1 VSVEHGLASDGGAP
15 VPRDVLRLAPPIV
28 EFRDVAYA
36 YPQSERPREGGFSLA
51 GVSFAIE
58 AGQVF
63 GVIGPNSAGKTTLL
77 RLLTRVLIPARGEV
91 RLDGRPIQPL
101 AHAELARQ
109 IAVVPQDAPRPFPFS
124 VEQLVLMGR
133 YPHGPGRFFE
143 SGEDRALA
151 AEAMQATGVLDLAAL
166 PFEQLSG
173 GERQRAMLAR
183 ALAQHPKL
191 LVLDEP
197 TAHLD
202 LRYQAETA
210 ALLRRVNL
218 ERGMTVLLVS
228 HDLNLAAEVCD
239 RLLLLDRGRVAGAG
253 TPAEVLQR
261 EALET
266 VFGCALVVD
275 VNPTSG
281 RPVVQVAWPHGGRGR
296 ASRRTSALPQAGPSE
311 ASL

>member
-1 VSVEHGLASDGGAP
+1 MTSDQPSARP
-15 VPRDVLRLAPPIV
+15 LV
-28 EFRDVAYA
+28 EFDDVAFA
-36 YPQSERPREGGFSLA
+36 YPQPERSREGGFSLD

-58 AGQVF
+58 AGEVF

-77 RLLTRVLIPARGEV
+77 RLLTRVVAAGRGQV
-91 RLDGRPIQPL
+91 RLDGRPIKQL

-133 YPHGPGRFFE
+133 YPHSPGRFFE
-143 SGEDRALA
+143 SDADRAQA
-151 AEAMQATGVLDLAAL
+151 TAAMQATGVLHLAAL
-166 PFEQLSG
+166 PLEQLSG

-183 ALAQHPKL
+183 ALAQQPRL

-197 TAHLD
+197 TSHLD

-210 ALLRRVNL
+210 ALLQRVNG

-239 RLLLLDRGRVAGAG
+239 RLLLLGRGRIARVGS
-253 TPAEVLQR
+253 PAHVLQR
-261 EALET
+261 DVLEE
-266 VFGCALVVD
+266 VFGCAVVVD

-281 RPVVQVAWPHGGRGR
+281 RPVIQVAWPQSP
-296 ASRRTSALPQAGPSE
+296 ARR
-311 ASL
+311 

>member
-1 VSVEHGLASDGGAP
+1 MSAL
-15 VPRDVLRLAPPIV
+15 I
-28 EFRDVAYA
+28 EFAGV
-36 YPQSERPREGGFSLA
+36 GFSYPRPERTRGEAFALA
-51 GVSFAIE
+51 DVSFAIGE
-58 AGQVF
+58 GEVF

-77 RLLTRVLIPARGEV
+77 RLLTRVLAAERGEV
-91 RLDGRPIQPL
+91 RLEGRPL
-101 AHAELARQ
+101 ARLPHAELARR

-143 SGEDRALA
+143 SDEDRALA
-151 AEAMQATGVLDLAAL
+151 REAMAATGVLELAAL
-166 PFEQLSG
+166 PLEQLSG

-183 ALAQHPKL
+183 ALAQQPRV

-197 TAHLD
+197 TSHLD

-210 ALLRRVNL
+210 ALIQRVNA

-239 RLLLLDRGRVAGAG
+239 RLLLLSRGRIARVG

-261 EALET
+261 QTLET
-266 VFGCALVVD
+266 VFRCAVSVD
-275 VNPTSG
+275 VNPSSG
-281 RPVVQVAWPHGGRGR
+281 RPVVQVAWPSGKEAR
-296 ASRRTSALPQAGPSE
+296 AGSRR
-311 ASL
+311 